1 MQKTIRVSPKGWVT
15 IPRRLR
21 EKYGLRPGTGVRFI
35 EYAGALSIVPVP
47 EDAVTEAR
55 GILRRCGGPESWT
68 QALLEERGKE
78 HRREEQ
84 KGERWVRP

>member
-1 MQKTIRVSPKGWVT
+1 MPMVVRVSPKGWIT

-35 EYAGALSIVPVP
+35 EYAGALIIVPIP
-47 EDAVTEAR
+47 EDAISEAR
-55 GILRRCGGPESWT
+55 GILRRWGGPESWT
-68 QALLEERGKE
+68 QALLEERGEERKREKE
-78 HRREEQ
+78 